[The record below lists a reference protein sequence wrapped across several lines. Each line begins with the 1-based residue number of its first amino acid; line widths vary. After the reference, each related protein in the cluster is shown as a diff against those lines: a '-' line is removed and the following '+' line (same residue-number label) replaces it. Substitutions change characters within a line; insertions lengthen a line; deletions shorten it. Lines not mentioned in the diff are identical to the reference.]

1 MSLKHTIRIKD
12 FKISRIAA
20 AMRHLLTSHGPKK
33 RQAPSKWVIL
43 YDRFYDWPDIICPK
57 SRENKYSLYS
67 NSFFKCIST
76 KTQTFVGNHSHCR
89 WNISIFNRNYIF
101 NPGLFSIPMLPE
113 GTSLAHATFSDSGP
127 QFPPDTLQHMTDG
140 CGTTLGT
147 FFGLCEG
154 RPLSQPMGP
163 PKKGTPWE
171 NKVCKMFFG
180 NCGSNIGVLWWWKWT
195 ALRLFFRTKQSREVV
210 FWKTNGVSG

>member
-1 MSLKHTIRIKD
+1 
-12 FKISRIAA
+12 
-20 AMRHLLTSHGPKK
+20 
-33 RQAPSKWVIL
+33 
-43 YDRFYDWPDIICPK
+43 
-57 SRENKYSLYS
+57 
-67 NSFFKCIST
+67 
-76 KTQTFVGNHSHCR
+76 
-89 WNISIFNRNYIF
+89 
-101 NPGLFSIPMLPE
+101 MLPK

-180 NCGSNIGVLWWWKWT
+180 NCGFVLMEMNSVAAVFQDKTISRGGFLEDKWCFRIKFG
-195 ALRLFFRTKQSREVV
+195 LQFFSCILECFYKISRSDVHSPKSQQIV
-210 FWKTNGVSG
+210 FCCTCQGLKSFLLGINSSHL